1 MQDTFPSQSGPG
13 ATFWIVWCAVMVFYI
28 AAMWKVYTKAG
39 QPGWAAII
47 PIYNLVVLAQIA
59 GKPVWWVLLMLIPIV
74 NIVVAIMI
82 WHGVS
87 TNFGKG
93 VGFTLGLIF
102 LGFIFIP
109 ILAWGDAQY
118 LGPNAGTP
126 VPV

>member
-1 MQDTFPSQSGPG
+1 
-13 ATFWIVWCAVMVFYI
+13 MVFYI

>member
-1 MQDTFPSQSGPG
+1 
-13 ATFWIVWCAVMVFYI
+13 MVFYI

-93 VGFTLGLIF
+93 VGFTLGLVF
-102 LGFIFIP
+102 LSFIFIP
-109 ILAWGDAQY
+109 ILAWGDAEY
-118 LGPNAGTP
+118 LGPTAGTP